1 MSPLSPLSPVI
12 STDVGKLV
20 FEWSM
25 DAFTHG
31 TSVKTTQYVRL
42 SLRIEN
48 ALVDFN
54 VI

>member
-1 MSPLSPLSPVI
+1 MSPLSPVI
-12 STDVGKLV
+12 SADVVGKLV
-20 FEWSM
+20 FEWFM
-25 DAFTHG
+25 GAFTNG
-31 TSVKTTQYVRL
+31 TSVKTTQFVRL